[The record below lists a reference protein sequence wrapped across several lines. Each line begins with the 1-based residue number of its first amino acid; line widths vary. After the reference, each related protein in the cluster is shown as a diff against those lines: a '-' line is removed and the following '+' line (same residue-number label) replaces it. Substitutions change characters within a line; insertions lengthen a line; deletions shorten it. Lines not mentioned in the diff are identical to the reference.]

1 MIRKVLCLSTA
12 HIPTQDAGERLRSDG
27 YGVLLYEYG
36 FAMFV
41 PFDVAVGIG
50 SQAGVTRF
58 HPEWLIPIVVAAQ
71 DCTLILFDGDEDVD
85 PRFKTY
91 DWESNNG

>member
-1 MIRKVLCLSTA
+1 MMRKVLCLSTA
-12 HIPTQDAGERLRSDG
+12 HIPTQDAGERLKSDG

-41 PFDVAVGIG
+41 PGGGCFISDHPG
-50 SQAGVTRF
+50 
-58 HPEWLIPIVVAAQ
+58 HPEWLIPIMVAAK

-85 PRFKTY
+85 ERFKTY
-91 DWESNNG
+91 EWIPNFWRDNE